1 MAFLPKE
8 VEYNRP
14 HASVSPDT
22 TSLNVI
28 VRPSNGQVF
37 GQGGDIIN
45 FDLPSRAF
53 MNPGSLVLRGVIR
66 TEVAAGGNANTI
78 LGAAPGAA
86 FAWQCTSQSLLSYQL
101 QYQSLED
108 NLVPLSL

>member
-37 GQGGDIIN
+37 QPGGDVIT
-45 FDLPSRAF
+45 FDLPNRAF
-53 MNPGSLVLRGVIR
+53 MSPASLVLRGFSV
-66 TEVAAGGNANTI
+66 
-78 LGAAPGAA
+78 
-86 FAWQCTSQSLLSYQL
+86 
-101 QYQSLED
+101 
-108 NLVPLSL
+108 